1 MAAAGSAP
9 PDHVRR
15 TGGRGEE
22 ERGARAEFQGSMPA
36 TLPPSPPR
44 TPRAPLPEG
53 AGTEGAGAEP
63 AGTGAAG
70 TEPRGTGAAELRGT
84 GAAELRE
91 TPAVELVVGRV
102 VPPAM
107 VTSAEPVS
115 PLQVKETEYT
125 APRRASRSTVT
136 RAVCPRAMLTV
147 SKIPEEAVA

>member
-1 MAAAGSAP
+1 
-9 PDHVRR
+9 
-15 TGGRGEE
+15 
-22 ERGARAEFQGSMPA
+22 MPA